1 MEAFPGSAD
10 DSCLKRGA
18 YIAEFD
24 LLCPMVVVSLLVD
37 IYCRR
42 VTRLHLGPPC
52 VTWGTLYQ
60 NLCGGSRSAERW
72 EGSLLDVKEILGNRT
87 AGVTFLLLRAI
98 WEMRGVASWEHPL
111 SSMML
116 RLRCC
121 HALLGL
127 PHVHKTR
134 IDQCAFNL
142 CPGDC
147 RFKRYLKPTAI
158 ATVGCQHFPER
169 RCNVNMSTFK
179 S

>member
-1 MEAFPGSAD
+1 M
-10 DSCLKRGA
+10 
-18 YIAEFD
+18 
-24 LLCPMVVVSLLVD
+24 
-37 IYCRR
+37 
-42 VTRLHLGPPC
+42 
-52 VTWGTLYQ
+52 
-60 NLCGGSRSAERW
+60 
-72 EGSLLDVKEILGNRT
+72 DVKEVLGNRT

-147 RFKRYLKPTAI
+147 RYMRYLKPTAI
-158 ATVGCQHFPER
+158 VTVGCEHFPER
-169 RCNVNMSTFK
+169 RCNGQHEHIQLLGSYRSVRNGVASTVRRSHEAGVYSK
-179 S
+179 PLCRALAALHGR